1 MFNDQEYNESVLLRQ
16 LAEGNEEAFRK
27 LFLAYK
33 DKLYTYICK
42 LSGSAETAEDMVH
55 DVFLKLWEKREAL
68 PDIDNLNAYLYQIS
82 RNKSINLFRRMAKE
96 TLILSEIGRDE
107 GIPGSLEGENRL
119 IHADVL
125 ASIREAVDKLTPQQ
139 RQVFLLSRQN
149 GLKINEIARKL
160 GITERTVTNH
170 MSQALR
176 FLREELSR
184 QYGPSAIIIYAL
196 YNLSTN

>member
-1 MFNDQEYNESVLLRQ
+1 LFNDQEYNESVLLRQ

-184 QYGPSAIIIYAL
+184 QYGPSAVIIYAL

>member
-1 MFNDQEYNESVLLRQ
+1 LFNDQEYNESVLLKQ

-184 QYGPSAIIIYAL
+184 QYGPSAVIIYAL

>member
-184 QYGPSAIIIYAL
+184 QYGPSAVIIYAL

>member
-1 MFNDQEYNESVLLRQ
+1 MFNDQEYNESVLLKQ

-184 QYGPSAIIIYAL
+184 QYGPSAVIIYAL